1 MTAHPRLSVNQAT
14 TKNWTLE
21 QAVRGC
27 AAAGVTGIGL
37 WRDRV
42 AQVGAERAAAMAA
55 DAGLT
60 VTSLCRGGF
69 FTAPTAGGRK
79 EAIEENRRA
88 IDEAAALGPTE
99 LVLVVGGLPDGSRDL
114 AGARAMVTEAL
125 SDLVPYARAAGV
137 RLALE
142 PMHPMFCADRGVLST
157 LGQAVD
163 MAAQFAPDEV
173 GVCVDTYH
181 VWWDPGLP
189 AQLARCADRLALFQ
203 VADWVVPLAPDV
215 LLSRGHL
222 GDGCADIAGL
232 SSAVHQHGY
241 DGWVEVEIFRREI
254 WEAPGEVTLARVIS
268 SFDRLVAPTVPA
280 APPVP
285 RRAGR

>member
-1 MTAHPRLSVNQAT
+1 MSAHPRLSLNQAT

-27 AAAGVTGIGL
+27 AEAGVAGIGL

-42 AQVGAERAAAMAA
+42 AEVGAERAAALVAR
-55 DAGLT
+55 AGLT

-69 FTAPTAGGRK
+69 FTAGTPAGRK
-79 EAIEENRRA
+79 AAISENQRA

-99 LVLVVGGLPDGSRDL
+99 LVLVVGGLPEGARDL
-114 AGARAMVTEAL
+114 AGARAMVTEAVAE
-125 SDLVPYARAAGV
+125 LVPYARAAGV

-157 LGQAVD
+157 LGQALD
-163 MAAQFAPDEV
+163 LAAQFAPDEV

-181 VWWDPGLP
+181 VWWDPDLP
-189 AQLARCADRLALFQ
+189 AQLARCAGRLALFQ
-203 VADWVVPLAPDV
+203 LADWVVPLAPDA

-222 GDGCADIAGL
+222 GDGCIDFPGL
-232 SSAVHQHGY
+232 SAAVHGLGY
-241 DGWVEVEIFRREI
+241 TGWVEVEIFRQEV
-254 WEAPGEVTLARVIS
+254 WDAPGRDTLARVIS
-268 SFDRLVAPTVPA
+268 SFDRLVAPA
-280 APPVP
+280 IAS
-285 RRAGR
+285 